1 MISRHSLD
9 DGKAADKLETFEVP
23 LHPLLVF
30 LVVLARVGGMVTFAP
45 FWSNKSANAKVR
57 VVLAGVLAI
66 ALTPIVMS
74 RIETP
79 PAEISS
85 LAPIILGELAIGL
98 ILGFVGKV
106 VFSSF
111 ELAAHLLAS
120 QMGFSL
126 AGTIDPS
133 TQAHTTAFGTIAQM
147 IGLMILLAVEGHHWF
162 LAATVKSFTTTLPG
176 TFVFSGELLDL
187 ILCLSANA
195 LVVGVTLAA
204 PAIIVLLAVEF
215 ALEIF
220 GRTAPQFQVF
230 ILGFPL
236 KIAVGL
242 WLIGASLYFLP
253 SAFRRVIGAIYQ
265 GLIDV
270 MAVM

>member
-1 MISRHSLD
+1 M
-9 DGKAADKLETFEVP
+9 ETFDVP
-23 LHPLLVF
+23 LRPLLVF
-30 LVVLARVGGMVTFAP
+30 LVVLARVGGLVTFAP
-45 FWSNKSANAKVR
+45 FWSNRSANGKIR

-66 ALTPIVMS
+66 ALTPVIMS

-79 PAEISS
+79 PDEFGLLLPV
-85 LAPIILGELAIGL
+85 LAGELLIGM
-98 ILGFVGKV
+98 ILGFVGKL
-106 VFSSF
+106 VFSGF

-147 IGLMILLAVEGHHWF
+147 IGLMILLAADGHHWF
-162 LAATVKSFTTTLPG
+162 LAATVKSFSTTPPG
-176 TFVFSGELLDL
+176 SFALTHQLIELLL
-187 ILCLSANA
+187 RFSADA

-236 KIAVGL
+236 KIATGL
-242 WLIGASLYFLP
+242 WLVGASLYFLP
-253 SAFRRVIGAIYQ
+253 SSFRQILGGIYR
-265 GLIDV
+265 GLTEV
-270 MAVM
+270 LSLM

>member
-1 MISRHSLD
+1 M
-9 DGKAADKLETFEVP
+9 ETFEIP
-23 LHPLLVF
+23 LRPLLVF
-30 LVVLARVGGMVTFAP
+30 FVVLARVGGLVTFAP
-45 FWSNKSANAKVR
+45 FWSSRAANAKIRTVLA
-57 VVLAGVLAI
+57 VVLSI
-66 ALTPIVMS
+66 ALTPVVMP
-74 RIETP
+74 RIPTP
-79 PAEISS
+79 PDGFWA
-85 LAPIILGELAIGL
+85 IIPVLFGELAIGML
-98 ILGFVGKV
+98 LGFVGKL

-126 AGTIDPS
+126 AGTIDPT

-147 IGLMILLAVEGHHWF
+147 LAMMVLLAADGHHWF
-162 LAATVKSFTTTLPG
+162 LAATVKSFSTTVPG
-176 TFVFSGELLDL
+176 TFAISYEMVDL
-187 ILCLSANA
+187 FIRFSANA

-236 KIAVGL
+236 KIGIGL
-242 WLIGASLYFLP
+242 WILGASVYFIP
-253 SAFRRVIGAIYQ
+253 SAIRNVLGGIYE
-265 GLIDV
+265 GLIKV
-270 MAVM
+270 LSAM